1 MKKLLIYKIND
12 NTEIK
17 NNISYLLKEV
27 MSKHRVWI
35 SVFFFNKH
43 TASWESA
50 GVPYNIL
57 FILQF
62 NLNITLTIFFFF
74 ANKTLLI

>member
-1 MKKLLIYKIND
+1 MKNIKTIYTN
-12 NTEIK
+12 
-17 NNISYLLKEV
+17 LLKEII
-27 MSKHRVWI
+27 SKHKVWM

-57 FILQF
+57 FIL
-62 NLNITLTIFFFF
+62 
-74 ANKTLLI
+74 